1 MHQPFFKRHYEK
13 NSCVKYLLYAAIFLY
28 SSHYVIAN
36 APSLKTVNELSIKE
50 TSETD
55 PPEYLINKLNLES
68 MEGANSPVENIDIL
82 KQRLAEYNE
91 DLKKREKP
99 LIYLGLANK
108 EEFFNTPYFLNRY
121 KEGEASNEELAEG
134 YSQKLGLRES
144 RNDLGVELEDLTNM
158 LKADYSNQSA
168 SLFSEE
174 ASSIDE
180 KGIVITK
187 YYYGLLKAGADP
199 SIQSAT
205 VQWLSVRGYQLSPS
219 LKGKLAIDETKLKT
233 HYNSLKSL
241 QENETLRLIEAWYN
255 YLIDKELPKKQD
267 ADVLG
272 IASLDTSDACRNLTK
287 EKGDQKAAEL
297 INIIK
302 DEKTAI
308 AQRVLNTCYPVIESL
323 AYEHKITAIRY
334 LASGIVEDY
343 KETAILRLI
352 HSIPSSSFGAFFA
365 DLKAEKE
372 GHILMTDLLSNID
385 DVSLLFQSYGENFT
399 SLVEEFKRMGSA
411 NAGEQFKKERIYLLE
426 SLLGISPTISILEGI
441 HSLATYELQPDE
453 TGYGDY
459 LVKDDYKNLLRVFNY
474 GSLGL
479 SNRELLITSG
489 NALGSFLVGQKKQAI
504 FKELPEV
511 IFSKPGDDTY
521 DQIGIH
527 VIAGLYKHLPNDD
540 EAVYE
545 YLSAESFTKL
555 KLLIEKVHTVK
566 ASQLDA
572 VLKVTTTSFYDGVTN
587 LLDNKAS
594 IDDRTDL
601 ARWVLDK
608 DEPLEG
614 YRNFF
619 LHIFDNIVASDDR
632 KKVYDFLAKGW
643 DQATV
648 DYHYLKKITTKGV
661 LSGDERQ
668 ISFLK
673 YFMGLINEHGS
684 VLDREYLLRNV
695 LREGDDFS
703 YLKWHDT
710 EDLVSVL
717 FSNMSAEDGMYLQSV
732 LSADSYQLF
741 KEIWVVMENSILW
754 TAVDRDNQRF
764 EEFVMSFSKLFTK
777 DSYNSV
783 YGDNQSYLNINE
795 KPSIESIGNHIP
807 FVRTKTIN
815 LFGEHTDYSLTS
827 EIEKDG
833 AGSEI
838 ISIKVELGNEVLID
852 KKLAPFDP
860 VFIEFIEDTE
870 ISPGVHFKIGDVI
883 LVPAFYVA
891 WMDGSISSQNINSTL
906 RVGADFIGIVLNGA
920 AIVATVASGGALS
933 PLLLF
938 NGAEIVFSFADA
950 SIVMFEGE
958 LKEEFGEEFINKL
971 EIANLIW
978 GVANLPM
985 AVTSGVVVIK
995 TVSGKAYQS
1004 GKLAIKNIKGRI
1016 LEVRIKPD
1024 ELFKHLSTYS
1034 KKLSG
1039 LKSWDKSEMMETLFS
1054 IEAKMRAKVK
1064 SFSSNLSTADFEH
1077 YKIVKIALYAM
1088 YLDQVPE
1095 LAQLVLAYPN
1105 KFKIDVVDR
1114 VLKMRYG
1121 SKTFCN
1127 ITADGILQDINLV
1140 NISDGALLPNQTINN
1155 FQTGVKYGEA
1165 IIEDVLQVVVKQNGE
1180 PVFRRGFKKGFT
1192 RKGRLLNEYS
1202 VASPSTQRLLY
1213 AGNTDVIDDILET
1226 GKVVYVI
1233 EREDQLYPAIVAF
1246 NKEISSIDEYQKLHP
1261 DLEIWKQ
1268 DGSDLVLKEY
1278 KFSEDVPIRGSVVS
1292 INGEEIEQYEF
1303 VKDWSDYKGTI
1314 EEVSIKPLTEESTSA
1329 SIAPP
1334 PMPLEADEN
1343 GLFFLE
1349 KGRILYSIE
1358 IISGETPEVIRYNF
1372 ASEEKFKNT
1381 LNLLYL
1387 SSNEDGLLMGIKY
1400 EVLQNIKF
1408 QNDII
1413 NQETRIGSSGN
1424 GIYPHDVEDIY
1435 LYGDQQLEGYLENI
1449 EIIDPE
1455 NPNADLDRRININ
1468 DGYASTSDFSHIPN
1482 FDFFINDE
1490 TIKAMMQEVIDLQ
1503 LLTKYSDLLL
1513 EEITA
1518 LRFYTREPFHRGF
1531 NSYLRGEDIPEE
1543 ELFKP
1548 VQALMNSGLSKL
1560 QAHSGN
1566 VVYKG
1571 TYGTRAEIAKTWK
1584 VGDNIVMNDFVST
1597 TTLLTVARRFMTDVM
1612 IEIHNPLGYDISS
1625 LSNTISE
1632 DEVLFK
1638 SGSNFIVK
1646 LSETRQIDGIDI
1658 RYIILEYIDESI
1670 PTPPSPVPSQ
1680 LELVPFEGY
1689 VVPNEYKIMQ
1699 GFDEILA
1706 KKDFRTAMNIIIEAG
1721 LDDKYDGVLTL
1732 EELAIINFY
1741 TKDSQVINPF
1751 LRGEPGLIITDYHRA
1766 YETVLN
1772 SALNKLPK
1780 VRIPKIYKGSLS
1792 GNRIVR
1798 ARNWKNGEII
1808 NMPDFMSTST
1818 DLSVSMEMASRNDNK
1833 MFFEIT
1839 DSEGVDITE
1848 ISTNSHESEIL
1859 LTSKSEFLVVGKS
1872 KVRVAG
1878 YSGEFEKIILR
1889 HINNSSGDINDLSSL
1904 TPIKNDIEE
1913 TFSPPSDY
1921 VIPQQYRSLDGFDEL
1936 MKDPDFFDSMT
1947 DAISRGLDEKFPDL
1961 TLEELAIVR
1970 YYCSQSTNINP
1981 FLRNDPG
1988 HIITNYHRTYETL
2001 LNSALDKLEPDSF
2014 SVSYKG
2020 SLDGNRIQR
2029 VRSWRKGDRVNM
2041 PDFMSTSTDLDAALK
2056 FAETNDYRV
2065 FLEILNPEGVDVMDF
2080 ATFEHEFELLLKS
2093 NSEFIVRDLKDV
2105 SIHGVKYKKVIIEHI
2120 NDDTEIENM
2129 SSIGGGNTS
2138 QSSNTSSSYI
2148 ESTPNDTP
2156 TPTESITVP
2165 KSLEKLGDSSLE
2177 FVPKGNDVFIL
2188 MFDDGNVSYGK
2199 FKQFYTSETKL
2210 YRQLDMIKS
2219 NIEKTPQ
2226 LIYSLYVYK
2235 YEALEDIRV
2244 DFIPLDIE
2252 GHVDMFEVF
2261 PRTQVIHNNEVL
2273 EFNENTS
2280 VDLSEYLKEISS
2292 GTPEGYGPKLS
2303 SKLTFQDVTEPLPNY
2318 SIPNEYKS
2326 LRGAEDFLKNN
2337 NLLIAMNI
2345 VIKKGIQDKF
2355 PQLTIEELG
2364 AIRYYTDMGHNE
2376 INPQLRNDPG
2386 KVVTDFQRAF
2396 EVILN
2401 SAIDKLPKSNAK
2413 KVYKGSLKGTRVTN
2427 AKLWNIG
2434 ESVSM
2439 PDFVST
2445 SVDEM
2450 VAMKFIALDRS
2461 DVLLVIEDVKGSDI
2475 IQISHWGEKES
2486 EILLKS
2492 KSEFIVIK
2500 KEVITEYVNNETGVV
2515 AIVFDKP
2522 VQKITLRQIN

>member
-82 KQRLAEYNE
+82 KQRLAEHNE

-241 QENETLRLIEAWYN
+241 QENETLRLIEAWHN

-287 EKGDQKAAEL
+287 EEGDQKSAEL
-297 INIIK
+297 ISVIK
-302 DEKTAI
+302 DKKTAI

-334 LASGIVEDY
+334 LVSGIVEDY

-545 YLSAESFTKL
+545 YLSVESFTKL

-608 DEPLEG
+608 DEPLED

-673 YFMGLINEHGS
+673 YYMGLINEHGS

-717 FSNMSAEDGMYLQSV
+717 FSNMSAEDGMYLQRV

-995 TVSGKAYQS
+995 TVSGKVYES

-1024 ELFKHLSTYS
+1024 ELFQHLSTYS

-1039 LKSWDKSEMMETLFS
+1039 LKSWDKTEMMEVLFS
-1054 IEAKMRAKVK
+1054 IEARMKAKVK

-1088 YLDQVPE
+1088 YLNQVPE
-1095 LAQLVLAYPN
+1095 LAQLVLTYPN
-1105 KFKIDVVDR
+1105 KFKMEVVDR
-1114 VLKMRYG
+1114 VLKLRYG
-1121 SKTFCN
+1121 NKTFCN
-1127 ITADGILQDINLV
+1127 ITADGILQNINLV
-1140 NISDGALLPNQTINN
+1140 AISDGSLLPNQVINN
-1155 FQTGVKYGEA
+1155 FQTSIKYGEV

-1213 AGNTDVIDDILET
+1213 PTDADVTDIVLPQGSEIYALEQAGRRGEIIMALNKKVDLTEGELQSILLLQAPANDIDDLLLVEYETLDDLNVRESMMRRIDSNDPLYTIYGIIESPDGSIKEMSIESLSDHVVNNITPKSNFDSKKLHELISKKFKEYYDDIIDDDALLASVLNEIKISGLPESVKLEIVKIANDTELSNILVVGGEALFELASSSNPELVKYAAQLIDSRLTFKIGSDEVFIQAINNAERVYELPAVSAEEITNGSGGLGVIFAGDFNGKPAILKYDRADFNGVKEIENVVKGLEPYGGPQFYGRARVQGDNGVWREAVAIERIEGYDVLALKRLANQNKELPIEITSKHLEAIDNIIEQLSSEGNILTETNLGDFMLTNDPNRPVVLLDMFVTAGTSNAQGLLDHEGLPVRNSIEELIISIANVPSEYLDEFNAQVKTVTKLKGDIAVNLMPLYPELSYENIIAVVYFTSKEQMDNLADLNTILLTNDLNELDASNRIFIEQMASAIGKIPKNTNSNIVYSGNVPIDISYSADDYIEGEILQLKSYLVASKEKQIATNIMNSRKQEFINEGLDEYLLPVFFEIRNSAGHDLGQLSAQPELIQILFDKKDNYKLISRRIESMNGMRVHYMVLEHFGDSNLSTGNGFSNTDLGLRME
-1226 GKVVYVI
+1226 
-1233 EREDQLYPAIVAF
+1233 
-1246 NKEISSIDEYQKLHP
+1246 
-1261 DLEIWKQ
+1261 
-1268 DGSDLVLKEY
+1268 
-1278 KFSEDVPIRGSVVS
+1278 SEDVLDM
-1292 INGEEIEQYEF
+1292 EIPNQSRDDAI
-1303 VKDWSDYKGTI
+1303 VQG
-1314 EEVSIKPLTEESTSA
+1314 
-1329 SIAPP
+1329 
-1334 PMPLEADEN
+1334 
-1343 GLFFLE
+1343 
-1349 KGRILYSIE
+1349 
-1358 IISGETPEVIRYNF
+1358 
-1372 ASEEKFKNT
+1372 
-1381 LNLLYL
+1381 L
-1387 SSNEDGLLMGIKY
+1387 SSISEY
-1400 EVLQNIKF
+1400 
-1408 QNDII
+1408 
-1413 NQETRIGSSGN
+1413 TPS
-1424 GIYPHDVEDIY
+1424 
-1435 LYGDQQLEGYLENI
+1435 
-1449 EIIDPE
+1449 
-1455 NPNADLDRRININ
+1455 
-1468 DGYASTSDFSHIPN
+1468 SDFSQLPN
-1482 FDFFINDE
+1482 FESFRKDPIVSTFLDEFSEKLNSNPYGIVAEEYAAIISFSINNSSYSPLTGLKNPSLPMDGPVDYFINRALDKLPVDTQNQTVFIAANGILKE
-1490 TIKAMMQEVIDLQ
+1490 NTLGWEVGNNINFKGNLLANTKFEVAQREMSTVLIEVQNSKGHNVSEIITLNDQYDL
-1503 LLTKYSDLLL
+1503 
-1513 EEITA
+1513 
-1518 LRFYTREPFHRGF
+1518 
-1531 NSYLRGEDIPEE
+1531 
-1543 ELFKP
+1543 
-1548 VQALMNSGLSKL
+1548 
-1560 QAHSGN
+1560 
-1566 VVYKG
+1566 
-1571 TYGTRAEIAKTWK
+1571 
-1584 VGDNIVMNDFVST
+1584 
-1597 TTLLTVARRFMTDVM
+1597 
-1612 IEIHNPLGYDISS
+1612 
-1625 LSNTISE
+1625 
-1632 DEVLFK
+1632 LFK
-1638 SGSNFIVK
+1638 SNTHFVVK
-1646 LSETRQIDGIDI
+1646 SIETKSVGGKFGT
-1658 RYIILEYIDESI
+1658 YIILE
-1670 PTPPSPVPSQ
+1670 Q
-1680 LELVPFEGY
+1680 
-1689 VVPNEYKIMQ
+1689 
-1699 GFDEILA
+1699 
-1706 KKDFRTAMNIIIEAG
+1706 
-1721 LDDKYDGVLTL
+1721 
-1732 EELAIINFY
+1732 
-1741 TKDSQVINPF
+1741 
-1751 LRGEPGLIITDYHRA
+1751 TD
-1766 YETVLN
+1766 
-1772 SALNKLPK
+1772 
-1780 VRIPKIYKGSLS
+1780 
-1792 GNRIVR
+1792 
-1798 ARNWKNGEII
+1798 
-1808 NMPDFMSTST
+1808 
-1818 DLSVSMEMASRNDNK
+1818 
-1833 MFFEIT
+1833 
-1839 DSEGVDITE
+1839 
-1848 ISTNSHESEIL
+1848 
-1859 LTSKSEFLVVGKS
+1859 
-1872 KVRVAG
+1872 
-1878 YSGEFEKIILR
+1878 
-1889 HINNSSGDINDLSSL
+1889 
-1904 TPIKNDIEE
+1904 
-1913 TFSPPSDY
+1913 
-1921 VIPQQYRSLDGFDEL
+1921 
-1936 MKDPDFFDSMT
+1936 
-1947 DAISRGLDEKFPDL
+1947 
-1961 TLEELAIVR
+1961 
-1970 YYCSQSTNINP
+1970 
-1981 FLRNDPG
+1981 
-1988 HIITNYHRTYETL
+1988 
-2001 LNSALDKLEPDSF
+2001 
-2014 SVSYKG
+2014 
-2020 SLDGNRIQR
+2020 
-2029 VRSWRKGDRVNM
+2029 
-2041 PDFMSTSTDLDAALK
+2041 
-2056 FAETNDYRV
+2056 
-2065 FLEILNPEGVDVMDF
+2065 
-2080 ATFEHEFELLLKS
+2080 
-2093 NSEFIVRDLKDV
+2093 
-2105 SIHGVKYKKVIIEHI
+2105 
-2120 NDDTEIENM
+2120 
-2129 SSIGGGNTS
+2129 GNTS
-2138 QSSNTSSSYI
+2138 QSSNTSNTNII
-2148 ESTPNDTP
+2148 EST
-2156 TPTESITVP
+2156 
-2165 KSLEKLGDSSLE
+2165 L
-2177 FVPKGNDVFIL
+2177 
-2188 MFDDGNVSYGK
+2188 
-2199 FKQFYTSETKL
+2199 
-2210 YRQLDMIKS
+2210 
-2219 NIEKTPQ
+2219 IE
-2226 LIYSLYVYK
+2226 
-2235 YEALEDIRV
+2235 
-2244 DFIPLDIE
+2244 
-2252 GHVDMFEVF
+2252 
-2261 PRTQVIHNNEVL
+2261 
-2273 EFNENTS
+2273 
-2280 VDLSEYLKEISS
+2280 
-2292 GTPEGYGPKLS
+2292 
-2303 SKLTFQDVTEPLPNY
+2303 EPLPNNVISMVDRKIY
-2318 SIPNEYKS
+2318 KKVEEGGFVYVLISDTKTATLKQYFTSEEALYKAIDVFLKKDPDARIYIKGFETNKNIRFLNTPTKVNTIDFETFQGMEFEEGTEYVKNKDLTNLPILDYLTESMIISIPDKFSWITNSGYVRITTDTQIYEEIKDQISPNEFES
-2326 LRGAEDFLKNN
+2326 LIGYEDFLKREG
-2337 NLLIAMNI
+2337 LM
-2345 VIKKGIQDKF
+2345 
-2355 PQLTIEELG
+2355 IETAKIISE
-2364 AIRYYTDMGHNE
+2364 E
-2376 INPQLRNDPG
+2376 
-2386 KVVTDFQRAF
+2386 F
-2396 EVILN
+2396 VILN
-2401 SAIDKLPKSNAK
+2401 DPRLLTAIEFVILNDFLENIETLTPFLRKNESQLANKDKVHKHVLQSAI
-2413 KVYKGSLKGTRVTN
+2413 
-2427 AKLWNIG
+2427 AKLSKTDEDIASLVLGDLDATLAENAMSWREG
-2434 ESVSM
+2434 ETFIM
-2439 PDFVST
+2439 PDFVLVSP
-2445 SVDEM
+2445 DEEIEIGSFEE
-2450 VAMKFIALDRS
+2450 VHSSANIQ
-2461 DVLLVIEDVKGSDI
+2461 LVIKNPKGGRMREIDSESD
-2475 IQISHWGEKES
+2475 QIFLNSGEY
-2486 EILLKS
+2486 
-2492 KSEFIVIK
+2492 
-2500 KEVITEYVNNETGVV
+2500 EVIES
-2515 AIVFDKP
+2515 IR
-2522 VQKITLRQIN
+2522 VQKISGETFQRILIEQKIKI